1 MLFFENI
8 FMLIFGHAL
17 ADFVLQPEA
26 MGSGKNRNDKIHD
39 KEHSLFPV
47 WCYWLT
53 AMRRSM
59 AASSMSQYL
68 AWRARD
74 LRALDYRL
82 RQKRRLDW
90 HASGSRYPH

>member
-26 MGSGKNRNDKIHD
+26 MGYGKNRNDKIHD

-47 WCYWLT
+47 WHYWLT
-53 AMRRSM
+53 AH
-59 AASSMSQYL
+59 
-68 AWRARD
+68 
-74 LRALDYRL
+74 ALV
-82 RQKRRLDW
+82 
-90 HASGSRYPH
+90 HSGIVYMITGNIWLGVFETVVHWITDFAKNEG